1 MVSILSTFFC
11 TYNNKLKMNI
21 FVLHED
27 PKVAAQMHCE
37 RHILKMII
45 EHTQMM
51 AATYYHTI
59 GINRKKEILEN
70 QEKVSSLF
78 SGFPRKDENGN
89 DNPYKISHVNHPCTV
104 WTRASLSNFNWLLDC
119 TKALCE
125 EFTYRYKGI
134 HSVESIVDWMY
145 QNPPQIEDIGL
156 TPFAQAIPDFYKGSD
171 PIEAYRKY
179 YAFKT
184 SYMKVNWKLEERTPS
199 WWTPEFISESI
210 NIYENNKQ
218 IVV

>member
-1 MVSILSTFFC
+1 
-11 TYNNKLKMNI
+11 MNI

-27 PKVAAQMHCE
+27 PKIAAQMHCE

-70 QEKVSSLF
+70 QEKVSVLF
-78 SGFPRKDENGN
+78 AGFPRKDENGN
-89 DNPYKISHVNHPCTV
+89 DKPYMISHVNHPCTV
-104 WTRASLSNFNWLLDC
+104 WTRASLSNFNWLLEC

-134 HSVESIVDWMY
+134 HSVEAIVDWMY

-156 TPFAQAIPDFYKGSD
+156 TPFAQAMPDFYKSFD
-171 PIEAYRKY
+171 ATEAYRKY

>member
-1 MVSILSTFFC
+1 
-11 TYNNKLKMNI
+11 MNI

-27 PKVAAQMHCE
+27 PKIAAQMHCE

-59 GINRKKEILEN
+59 GISRKKEILEN
-70 QEKVSSLF
+70 QEKVSTLF

-89 DNPYKISHVNHPCTV
+89 DKPYMISHINHPCTV
-104 WTRASLSNFNWLLDC
+104 WTRTSLSNFNWLLDC

-125 EFTYRYKGI
+125 EFTYRYKGK
-134 HSVESIVDWMY
+134 HSVEAIIDWMY
-145 QNPPQIEDIGL
+145 TNPPKIEDIGL
-156 TPFAQAIPDFYKGSD
+156 TPFAQAMPEFYRGKD

-184 SYMKVNWKLEERTPS
+184 SYMKVNWKLEERIPT
-199 WWTPEFISESI
+199 WWTRELINESLDI
-210 NIYENNKQ
+210 FEKNKKNETTT
-218 IVV
+218 V

>member
-1 MVSILSTFFC
+1 
-11 TYNNKLKMNI
+11 MNI
-21 FVLHED
+21 FVLHEN
-27 PKVAAQMHCE
+27 PRIAAQMHCE

-59 GINRKKEILEN
+59 GISRKKEILEN
-70 QEKVSSLF
+70 QEKVDNLF
-78 SGFPRKDENGN
+78 RGFPRKDENGN
-89 DNPYKISHVNHPCTV
+89 DNPYKISHVNHPCTI
-104 WTRASLSNFNWLLDC
+104 WSRASLSNFNWLLDC

-145 QNPPQIEDIGL
+145 QNPPLIEDIGL
-156 TPFAQAIPDFYKGSD
+156 TPFAQAMPEFYKGSD
-171 PIEAYRKY
+171 PIESYRKY

-184 SYMKVNWKLEERTPS
+184 SYMRVNWKLEERIPS

-218 IVV
+218 IV